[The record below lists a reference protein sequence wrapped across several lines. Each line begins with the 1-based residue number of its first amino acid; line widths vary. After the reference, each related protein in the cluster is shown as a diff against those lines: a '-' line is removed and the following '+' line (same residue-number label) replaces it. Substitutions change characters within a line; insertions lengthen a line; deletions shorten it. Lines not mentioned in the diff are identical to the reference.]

1 MRPLQYYLLG
11 TGSWFLAFGIQGVMF
26 AWLVTM
32 VLHETPEMVGV
43 AQMSLL
49 LPGTLL
55 ILIGGS
61 YADRFGARRVA
72 LLAQSLAIVA
82 PLMLLALVAADRLSF
97 ATMIGYAVLMGC
109 AQAFV
114 TPARD
119 GLLNQV
125 AEGRVQRAVVLTS
138 IVQFGLQVVGFLVAS
153 LADLAG
159 PEPILLIQALVLI
172 VGAFGLRRIS
182 NYRHGGETAPPR
194 LARSLVE
201 GGRTVF
207 SSRAM
212 RTIVLQ
218 NMCMAFF
225 FMGSYIVTMPLLV
238 REVYAG
244 SASDL
249 GMMNASNSLGLVTTV
264 ILLLRL
270 GDVRRQGRALILAQA
285 IGSVVLAIGAL
296 APSFGWYLLSLFF
309 WGGCGGVAMTMSRTI
324 MQEQAP
330 DAQRGRVMSF
340 YSFSFFGAGPLGA
353 LLNGFLVHQ
362 VGPQSALLI
371 CAAAMFTIMV
381 MMALTS
387 SMWRLDGGAAH
398 VVPGDRRQSV
408 ARAGGAGSRSDAVRR
423 DNGAGV

>member
-1 MRPLQYYLLG
+1 MRPLHFYLLG

-32 VLHETPEMVGV
+32 VLNETPEKVGV

-72 LLAQSLAIVA
+72 LLAQSLAIVG
-82 PLMLLALVAADRLSF
+82 PLLLLTLVAADRLTF
-97 ATMIGYAVLMGC
+97 ATMVGYAVLMGC

-125 AEGRVQRAVVLTS
+125 AEGRVQRTVMLTS
-138 IVQFGLQVVGFLVAS
+138 MCQFGLQVIGFLVAS
-153 LADLAG
+153 LADFAG
-159 PEPILLIQALVLI
+159 PEPILALQAVVLSIGVFGFSRI
-172 VGAFGLRRIS
+172 V
-182 NYRHGGETAPPR
+182 NDRHGTDTAPPR
-194 LARSLVE
+194 LLHSLKE

-207 SSRAM
+207 SSPAM
-212 RTIVLQ
+212 RMIVVQ
-218 NMCMAFF
+218 NTSMGLF

-238 REVYAG
+238 RDVYAG
-244 SASDL
+244 GASDL
-249 GMMNASNSLGLVTTV
+249 GLMNACNSLGLVTTV

-270 GDVRRQGRALILAQA
+270 GDVQRQGRALLLAQGL
-285 IGSVVLAIGAL
+285 GSLVLCTAAL
-296 APSFGWYLLSLFF
+296 APAFGIYLLSLFF
-309 WGGCGGVAMTMSRTI
+309 WGVCGGVAMTMSRTI

-330 DAQRGRVMSF
+330 PALRGRVMSF
-340 YSFSFFGAGPLGA
+340 YSFSFFGAGPVGA
-353 LLNGFLVHQ
+353 LLNGFLVDQ

-371 CAAAMFTIMV
+371 CAGGMFTIILIV
-381 MMALTS
+381 GLRS
-387 SMWRLDGGAAH
+387 SLWRLEGVAAPRAPAGA
-398 VVPGDRRQSV
+398 
-408 ARAGGAGSRSDAVRR
+408 
-423 DNGAGV
+423 

>member
-1 MRPLQYYLLG
+1 MRPLHFYLLG

-32 VLHETPEMVGV
+32 VLNETPEKVGV

-72 LLAQSLAIVA
+72 LLAQSLAMIA
-82 PLMLLALVAADRLSF
+82 PLLLCLLVSAGRLSF

-119 GLLNQV
+119 GLLSQV
-125 AEGRVQRAVVLTS
+125 AEGRVQRTVMLTS
-138 IVQFGLQVVGFLVAS
+138 MCQFGLQVVGFLVAS
-153 LADLAG
+153 LADFAG
-159 PEPILLIQALVLI
+159 PEPILLIQALVLSI
-172 VGAFGLRRIS
+172 GVVGFSRIA
-182 NYRHGGETAPPR
+182 NDRHGGDVVAPR
-194 LARSLVE
+194 LLRSLIE

-207 SSRAM
+207 SSPAM
-212 RTIVLQ
+212 RMIVVQ
-218 NMCMAFF
+218 NMCMGFF

-244 SASDL
+244 GASDL
-249 GMMNASNSLGLVTTV
+249 AVMNAVNSLGLVTTV

-270 GDVRRQGRALILAQA
+270 GDVHRQGRALLLSQG
-285 IGSVVLAIGAL
+285 IGSVVLCAAAL
-296 APSFGWYLLSLFF
+296 APSFPLYVASLFF
-309 WGGCGGVAMTMSRTI
+309 WGVCGGVAMTMSRTI

-330 DAQRGRVMSF
+330 VAQRSRVMSF
-340 YSFSFFGAGPLGA
+340 YSFSFFGAGPVGA
-353 LLNGFLVHQ
+353 LLNGLLVESF
-362 VGPQSALLI
+362 GPRNALLV
-371 CAAAMFTIMV
+371 CATAMLAIIV
-381 MMALTS
+381 LVGLRS
-387 SMWRLDGGAAH
+387 SLWRLEGQLNEPAMA
-398 VVPGDRRQSV
+398 Q
-408 ARAGGAGSRSDAVRR
+408 A
-423 DNGAGV
+423 